1 MSIGVSHFSL
11 LCCRDFSSLSRDN
24 SYQNNQLV
32 SPFFPRAFTPVRCF
46 QGSFSS
52 RLRFQTLK
60 VNLCDLFCLQIL
72 LRRRSRPRRS
82 WASLHYSTQK
92 TWLPLRCRTLWG
104 SSPTFPGTTASSAG
118 CLVVCSSPS
127 DAFIY
132 IDLRCNSIVV

>member
-1 MSIGVSHFSL
+1 MSISVSHFSL

-32 SPFFPRAFTPVRCF
+32 SPFFSRAFAHVRCF
-46 QGSFSS
+46 HGSFSS
-52 RLRFQTLK
+52 RLKFRSRK
-60 VNLCDLFCLQIL
+60 VNLCDLSCLQIL

-92 TWLPLRCRTLWG
+92 TWLPLRCPTLWG
-104 SSPTFPGTTASSAG
+104 SSHTFPGTTASSAG

-127 DAFIY
+127 DAFICIY
-132 IDLRCNSIVV
+132 LQCNSIVV